1 MEADNISVRDLVES
15 DEGEE
20 TKYVSGIKLAL
31 VTVALCLAVFL
42 LAFDNT
48 VIGVKIPKITYQI
61 HYLNDV
67 GWYGSAYLATTW

>member
-1 MEADNISVRDLVES
+1 MEADNISVRDLVER

-31 VTVALCLAVFL
+31 VTIALCLAVFL

-48 VIGVKIPKITYQI
+48 VIGVAIP
-61 HYLNDV
+61 
-67 GWYGSAYLATTW
+67 